1 MRCPEGE
8 DKLGSKR
15 MIVSKFSS
23 INIYIYRIF
32 QEIKIYVYYIMN
44 DTVW

>member
-8 DKLGSKR
+8 DKLGLKR
-15 MIVSKFSS
+15 MIVSNFSS
-23 INIYIYRIF
+23 INIYIYWIF
-32 QEIKIYVYYIMN
+32 QEITIYVYYIMN